1 MRLMELS
8 FDYIR
13 HERHTPKISEKIN
26 YKYLI
31 WKIKMFIKN
40 LLHPECKSTWQ
51 GTQRIGLLST
61 YLDKILVAPII
72 RQTTHYTLKGKN
84 LFLSYFT

>member
-1 MRLMELS
+1 MEWS
-8 FDYIR
+8 FDGVR
-13 HERHTPKISEKIN
+13 HERHTPKITEKKN

-31 WKIKMFIKN
+31 RKIKMFYIY
-40 LLHPECKSTWQ
+40 CTWQ

-61 YLDKILVAPII
+61 YFDKILAAPII

-84 LFLSYFT
+84 LFLNYFT